1 MKIKI
6 LKGKRCGMKKLAKN
20 KESWQFSRS
29 WDIRNPS
36 SMNELS
42 AIAFNE
48 TVIRG

>member
-1 MKIKI
+1 MGIKI
-6 LKGKRCGMKKLAKN
+6 LKDKRCWMKKLAKN

-42 AIAFNE
+42 AIAMKEVKNK
-48 TVIRG
+48 